1 MSNDALYFVAG
12 TVIAI
17 LLAIPGFFAAKYVLT
32 NRQSQKVDGGGTG
45 YQAGGNIKI
54 DHKP

>member
-1 MSNDALYFVAG
+1 MSNDTLFFVAG

-17 LLAIPGFFAAKYVLT
+17 LLAIPAFFAAKYVLT

-45 YQAGGNIKI
+45 YQAGGDIKI
-54 DHKP
+54 NEKP